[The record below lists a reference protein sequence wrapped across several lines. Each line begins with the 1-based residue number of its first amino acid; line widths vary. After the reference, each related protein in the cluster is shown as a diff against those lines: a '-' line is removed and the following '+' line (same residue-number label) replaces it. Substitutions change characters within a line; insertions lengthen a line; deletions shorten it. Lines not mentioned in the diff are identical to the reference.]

1 MGDSLNA
8 ALLQR
13 DHRHLVHSLHN
24 EAAHLAG
31 NVWVKGEGTTL
42 TDADGKRYI
51 DAMSGLWNVTLG
63 YGRRELVDAAAA
75 QMGELAYASGYAG
88 STNLRAMELAEK
100 LAADRVYPNMH
111 RFFFTSGGGESTDST
126 IKTARYYWKAQGKP
140 GKVKT
145 LSVMGGYHGVTLAA
159 MCATGMPAYWPA
171 FEPRMPGFVHIPNHD
186 AYRYVVPPGADPA
199 TAAADELERAILA
212 EGPDTVALFIAEPVM
227 GGGAYVPPAGYFRRI
242 REICDRYDVLFA
254 TDEVITGFGRT
265 GKLFALGHWG
275 SDVQPDLVQFAKG
288 ITSGYVPMGGVGLS
302 DKVAAVFDRPGADTW
317 MHCYTYSGHP
327 VACAVALATLD
338 VIEREGLLARAQVL
352 GDRLLRGLRGA
363 LGDHP
368 NVGDIRGL
376 GLIAAVELVE
386 DRFSKKPFD
395 PARKTGPQ
403 VLAQV
408 RQRGVVTRGRG
419 DTVYLGPALVS
430 DEATIDRIVE
440 AVAEGVG
447 AVLPAAA

>member
-8 ALLQR
+8 SLLQR

-140 GKVKT
+140 GKYKT

-395 PARKTGPQ
+395 PDRKTGPQ

-419 DTVYLGPALVS
+419 DTLYLGPALVS

-447 AVLPAAA
+447 AVLPAA

>member
-31 NVWVKGEGTTL
+31 NVWVKGEGTML
-42 TDADGKRYI
+42 VDADGKRYI

-140 GKVKT
+140 GKYKT

-186 AYRYVVPPGADPA
+186 TYRYTVPPGADPA

-395 PARKTGPQ
+395 PARKMGPQ

>member
-1 MGDSLNA
+1 MGDSLNT

-13 DHRHLVHSLHN
+13 DHRHIVHSLHN

-42 TDADGKRYI
+42 IDADGQRYI

-100 LAADRVYPNMH
+100 LAADRVYPNTH

-126 IKTARYYWKAQGKP
+126 LKTARYYWKAQGKP
-140 GKVKT
+140 GKYKT
-145 LSVMGGYHGVTLAA
+145 ISVLGGYHGVTLAA

-186 AYRYVVPPGADPA
+186 VYRCVVPPGADPA

-212 EGPDTVALFIAEPVM
+212 EGPDSVALFIAEPVM
-227 GGGAYVPPAGYFRRI
+227 GGGAHVPPAGYFRRI

-302 DKVAAVFDRPGADTW
+302 DKVAAVFDRPGADPW

-352 GDRLLRGLRGA
+352 GERLLCGLRGA
-363 LGDHP
+363 LGGHP

-376 GLIAAVELVE
+376 GLMAAVELVE
-386 DRFSKKPFD
+386 DRFTKKPFD

-419 DTVYLGPALVS
+419 DTLYLGPALVS

-447 AVLPAAA
+447 AVLPG

>member
-140 GKVKT
+140 GKYKT

-171 FEPRMPGFVHIPNHD
+171 FEPRMPGFAHIPNHD
-186 AYRYVVPPGADPA
+186 TYRYVVPPGADPA

-447 AVLPAAA
+447 AVLPG

>member
-140 GKVKT
+140 GKYKT
-145 LSVMGGYHGVTLAA
+145 LSVLGGYHGVTLAA

-186 AYRYVVPPGADPA
+186 VYRYAVPPGGDPA

-338 VIEREGLLARAQVL
+338 VIEHEGLLARAQVL
-352 GDRLLRGLRGA
+352 GERLLRGLRGA
-363 LGDHP
+363 LGEHP

-403 VLAQV
+403 VLTQM

-447 AVLPAAA
+447 AVLPAS